1 MVTDKVRDRIL
12 VVFLAVFAVAAP
24 LDAGLL
30 LLFRDGPSSSSP
42 LLLYSK
48 KYGEYLATQKPAFFV
63 ALLWIEVAFQWPLAA
78 MILYGLLRRPQPPQW
93 FRSIALVFGASYCTS
108 MITVAAELKWS
119 FHTVSPA
126 LLIVYLLLIGCGV
139 LVILRG
145 LLPCPAES
153 TPTNGTRLE
162 SRSSENKKGT

>member
-1 MVTDKVRDRIL
+1 MVTDKVRDGIL
-12 VVFLAVFAVAAP
+12 VVFLTVFAVAAP

-30 LLFRDGPSSSSP
+30 LLFRDGPSSLSPP
-42 LLLYSK
+42 LLLYRK

-108 MITVAAELKWS
+108 MVSS
-119 FHTVSPA
+119 FVS
-126 LLIVYLLLIGCGV
+126 IFVYMFSV
-139 LVILRG
+139 LF
-145 LLPCPAES
+145 
-153 TPTNGTRLE
+153 
-162 SRSSENKKGT
+162 KF